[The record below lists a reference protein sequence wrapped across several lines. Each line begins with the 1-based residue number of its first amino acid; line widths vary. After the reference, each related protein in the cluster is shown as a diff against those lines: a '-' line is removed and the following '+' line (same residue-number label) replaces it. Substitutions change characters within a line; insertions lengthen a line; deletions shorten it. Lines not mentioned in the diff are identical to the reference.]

1 MSSPRIMGGIMKILR
16 LICSIAVLGSL
27 AVSAAT
33 ALPLA
38 VGHRSITYVDPA
50 RNNRQVQTELYYPAD
65 AAGDNVP
72 VAAGAYPVVTFGH
85 GFLMS
90 WSAYQYLWTS
100 LAPQGYILAF
110 ARTEGG
116 ALPNHE
122 QFGRD
127 LAFLV
132 DQLRAEGAGAS
143 SPFYQHVGPT
153 ACVMGHSMGG
163 GASVLAAS
171 YNPGI
176 TALANLAA
184 AETSPSAVG
193 AAANVTV
200 PSLMF
205 AGSRDCVTPP
215 AQHQIPIYNALASDC
230 KALVTIAGGNH
241 CQFAESGT
249 LCEFGESCSAEI
261 TRERQHAL
269 VLALLTPWLSWTLKA
284 DPAGL
289 QQFEALLDLGDGI
302 TSVEDCPLASDVAE
316 SGVPAGLGVTVGP
329 NPFSRSTHIRV
340 DAIAGLPTRVE
351 IFDAAGRKVRS
362 LAEGPAHASP
372 LLLSWDGRD
381 DRGGELPRGTY
392 FCTVRDG
399 SRASSRSL
407 VFLR

>member
-1 MSSPRIMGGIMKILR
+1 MKIAR
-16 LICSIAVLGSL
+16 SISFTIVTACIT
-27 AVSAAT
+27 ATFAA

-38 VGHRSITYVDPA
+38 VGHRSITYVDPS
-50 RNNRQVQTELYYPAD
+50 RGNRQVQTEIYYPAD

-85 GFLMS
+85 GFLMA

-100 LAPQGYILAF
+100 LVPQGYILAF
-110 ARTEGG
+110 ARTETG
-116 ALPNHE
+116 AFPNHE

-132 DQLRAEGAGAS
+132 DQLRAEGTNPS
-143 SPFYQHVGPT
+143 SPFHQHVAPT

-171 YNPGI
+171 YNAGI

-184 AETSPSAVG
+184 AETSPSAIG
-193 AAANVTV
+193 AASGVTI

-205 AGSRDCVTPP
+205 AGTKDCVTPP
-215 AQHQIPIYNALASDC
+215 AQHQIPIYNALDSDC
-230 KALVTIAGGNH
+230 KALVTIAGGSH

-269 VLALLTPWLSWTLKA
+269 VVALLTPWLAWTLKA

-289 QQFEALLDLGDGI
+289 QQFEALLDIGDGI
-302 TSVEDCPLASDVAE
+302 TSVQDCPLASGVRE
-316 SGVPAGLGVTVGP
+316 SDAPSDLEVIARP
-329 NPFSRSTHIRV
+329 NPFSSSTEILV
-340 DAIAGLPTRVE
+340 DADGGRPVRIE
-351 IFDAAGRKVRS
+351 IFDAGGRVVRS
-362 LAEGPAHASP
+362 LADERAGASR
-372 LLLSWDGRD
+372 LRLSWDGRD
-381 DRGGELPRGTY
+381 DRGRALPRGTY
-392 FCTVRDG
+392 FCRINDG
-399 SRASSRSL
+399 RRTSSRSL
-407 VFLR
+407 VLAR